1 MAIDPNKAF
10 SDLESKSQTLSKAA
24 DVLRDVLGETNDLA
38 KELTEHFESIYKA
51 TKNIIRLDENGVNL
65 TKAVLKDTKA
75 RQGVL
80 SQIET
85 NISSLE
91 KKLVLAQAAQM
102 AEFQAGL
109 EQKKIEL
116 MKEQAELLT
125 RPSNG
130 EKNLGDEI
138 SKNEKLLDN
147 LAKTR
152 KLTVEDVKKEIEL
165 ERNLSREIK
174 LQAGYLAHVKDASY
188 KVLGIFGPL
197 VDRAEAFLKYL
208 KGTPL
213 QFILFDIAAAGFA
226 GILKLSLDRFKELDK
241 AAEHFRKETGFSV
254 SQMADVRKDAEAINR
269 EFQVMGIGIE
279 QAYKSAKALTDV
291 FGRTSLVTKDAMQN
305 IALMAANLN
314 VSEEDSAGVL
324 AMFQGL
330 GGASQEVAMNVVKA
344 GAALSEKTG
353 VSFSMVMKDIAGASH
368 ETYVLL
374 GANPTQ
380 LMKSAIAARAL
391 GTDLNKLVSS
401 QKKLLDF
408 SSSVNDELAA
418 SAMLGQSI
426 TFQRARQLAYEGDIE
441 GAAKATLETVK
452 QAGDFNSMNLY
463 QREALAK
470 ASGMDLK
477 DLTKML
483 TVEKQR
489 DAILHG
495 SDKAKAD
502 LLRQQDKELA
512 NLKKMADLNDA
523 DLVKQGQ
530 EAINTQKIQGL
541 VTRLENT
548 FKDMAVTLGDVLE
561 PLITP
566 IVKILVP
573 VLRLIGAVL
582 KPLAGVLKFFLE
594 PLVKAAEWLGTI
606 ADRFSAFMDNVSIGS
621 KIVSGFGDKFKSIGT
636 VALTM
641 IQIAGSA
648 GLMYLLFFGR
658 AGISSLL
665 TAIRAPFNLL
675 GGLAKNLIG
684 KFAGGGLAGSVTD
697 KLTGGMGKV
706 TGGVGKLGGGIGKGI
721 TGFFRGLS
729 EGVKLMGNNAV
740 FRGILGITLLGLSIL
755 PFVGSMYL
763 FSKLDWGKVWQ
774 GLAALGALAIGA
786 AVLGI
791 PAVAPF
797 ILLGAVVIAALGV
810 ALIPFSLAAI
820 MAGSAMVL
828 MGKGIESA
836 VGPIERLAQVDL
848 TKTALGIGAVSV
860 ALAAFG
866 SGAAAAGMGSFVG
879 NLLGSDP
886 ISKMEKL
893 ASIGNQ
899 LKVTADSITAISQS
913 LTSFGNV
920 NQFAS
925 AVDTLVISL
934 QGLNDELDRLSLIKL
949 AALAVAGTT
958 TTSAPA
964 ASGATMDTKGIEDKL
979 DNLTN
984 LLVGGAVRVY
994 MDGRNVSSVLAT
1006 KGT

>member
-1 MAIDPNKAF
+1 M
-10 SDLESKSQTLSKAA
+10 
-24 DVLRDVLGETNDLA
+24 
-38 KELTEHFESIYKA
+38 
-51 TKNIIRLDENGVNL
+51 
-65 TKAVLKDTKA
+65 
-75 RQGVL
+75 

-125 RPSNG
+125 RQSNG

-541 VTRLENT
+541 MTKLENA
-548 FKDMAVTLGDVLE
+548 FKSMAVTLGDVLE

-582 KPLAGVLKFFLE
+582 KPLVGVLKFFLE

-606 ADRFSAFMDNVSIGS
+606 ADRFSAFMDNMSIGS